1 MKEQELTDM
10 LIHALNNSAKGFDEL
25 KRMFNE
31 CADAFEIGDDVTGL
45 KVMTQILPSLGDFSN
60 FCADMITTHHDK
72 INDENMDTLTEQ
84 CEQFQ
89 SLLGDMVAE
98 MEDNNL
104 VEVGDIL
111 KYDLG
116 DLVVQLAKTFPKI
129 AESLQN
135 DVSCVG

>member
-10 LIHALNNSAKGFDEL
+10 LIHALENSHTGFNEL
-25 KRMFNE
+25 KHMFNE
-31 CADAFEIGDDVTGL
+31 CADAFEIGDDVKGL
-45 KVMTQILPSLGDFSN
+45 TVMNQILPSLGDFSN

-72 INDENMDTLTEQ
+72 INDGMMDQLTEQ

-98 MEDNNL
+98 MEDSNL

-116 DLVVQLAKTFPKI
+116 DLVIQMSKTFPQI
-129 AESLQN
+129 AELLKK

>member
-1 MKEQELTDM
+1 MTNQELTEM
-10 LIHALNNSAKGFDEL
+10 LIHALDNSSNGFDEL

-45 KVMTQILPSLGDFSN
+45 KVMNQILPSLGDFSN
-60 FCADMITTHHDK
+60 FCADMISTHHEK
-72 INDENMDTLTEQ
+72 ISNELMGKLTEQ

-89 SLLGDMVAE
+89 SLLGDMVEE
-98 MEDNNL
+98 MEDSNL

-116 DLVVQLAKTFPKI
+116 DLITQMSKTFPEI
-129 AESLQN
+129 SEALRN
-135 DVSCVG
+135 DLSCVG

>member
-1 MKEQELTDM
+1 M
-10 LIHALNNSAKGFDEL
+10 N
-25 KRMFNE
+25 
-31 CADAFEIGDDVTGL
+31 
-45 KVMTQILPSLGDFSN
+45 QILPSLGDFSN

-72 INDENMDTLTEQ
+72 INDGMMDQLTDQ

-98 MEDNNL
+98 MEDSNL

-116 DLVVQLAKTFPKI
+116 DLVIQMSKLSHRLP
-129 AESLQN
+129 SY
-135 DVSCVG
+135 

>member
-1 MKEQELTDM
+1 M
-10 LIHALNNSAKGFDEL
+10 LIHALDNSQNGFSEL

-31 CADAFEIGDDVTGL
+31 CADAFEIGDDVKGL
-45 KVMTQILPSLGDFSN
+45 TVMNQILPSLSDFSN
-60 FCADMITTHHDK
+60 FCADMITTHHHQ
-72 INDENMDTLTEQ
+72 INDELMNQLTEQ

-98 MEDNNL
+98 MEDSNL

-116 DLVVQLAKTFPKI
+116 DLVVQISKTFPQI
-129 AESLQN
+129 AEALKK
-135 DVSCVG
+135 DISCVG